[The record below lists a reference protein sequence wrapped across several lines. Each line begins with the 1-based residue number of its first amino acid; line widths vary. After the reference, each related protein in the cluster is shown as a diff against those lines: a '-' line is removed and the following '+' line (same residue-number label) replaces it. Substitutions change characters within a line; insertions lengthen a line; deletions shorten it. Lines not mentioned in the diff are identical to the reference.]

1 MRSWPNALDMIF
13 NKIKKYADFYTLQTE
28 DNAVLDS
35 VEVHG
40 KTALK
45 KSMGKRC
52 FIISCM
58 PRSNN
63 YID

>member
-35 VEVHG
+35 VEVH
-40 KTALK
+40 
-45 KSMGKRC
+45 
-52 FIISCM
+52 
-58 PRSNN
+58 
-63 YID
+63 